1 MPIQTVNNKDSKW
14 RKREVSFCGF
24 GGYVG
29 PPWRLMNFQNFDRF
43 DLITRRF
50 NHQNDIIYRNVAP
63 NICLQFGQICST
75 FTGNSVPLFETI
87 FMECTNVLSFQTDN
101 RAS

>member
-1 MPIQTVNNKDSKW
+1 MA
-14 RKREVSFCGF
+14 
-24 GGYVG
+24 

-75 FTGNSVPLFETI
+75 FTGNSVPLSETI
-87 FMECTNVLSFQTDN
+87 FMECTNVLSFRTVN

>member
-1 MPIQTVNNKDSKW
+1 MALAAMW
-14 RKREVSFCGF
+14 RRHGGF
-24 GGYVG
+24 LTFKTY
-29 PPWRLMNFQNFDRF
+29 QFDKF
-43 DLITRRF
+43 NLITKRF

-63 NICLQFGQICST
+63 NICLQYGQICST

-87 FMECTNVLSFQTDN
+87 FMECTNVLLFQTVN